1 MFKNQI
7 NLGLKWI
14 AIKTSLAVFATVAFL
29 LFSNYTIAQSKVI
42 DVETFDKIIIS
53 PHIQV
58 VFKKGEKESVSIES
72 ITEPIEKLNV
82 IVKNNTLNLYLD
94 GAKITADKEKEI
106 INGYKRKIPIYKG
119 TVVKA
124 VITYKNINALDLR
137 GEEKFVFESN
147 LNTEKL
153 RLKIYGESQVYIN
166 EANIQNFQVAIYGE
180 NYLEIKQ
187 GKIKHQKFTVY
198 GESEVNT
205 LNVKNMET
213 KLTAYGDGIFQFN
226 ISEKFKIT
234 SFGEATINYTGSP
247 NLQKGIVIG
256 ETSISKMKI

>member
-1 MFKNQI
+1 MFKSQI
-7 NLGLKWI
+7 NSGLKWI
-14 AIKTSLAVFATVAFL
+14 AIIAFL
-29 LFSNYTIAQSKVI
+29 LFSNYTTAQFKVI
-42 DVETFDKIIIS
+42 DVETFDKIIVS
-53 PHIQV
+53 PHIEV
-58 VFKKGEKESVSIES
+58 IFKKGEKESVSIES
-72 ITEPIEKLNV
+72 MTEPIKKLNV
-82 IVKNNTLNLYLD
+82 TVKNNTLNVYLD
-94 GAKITADKEKEI
+94 GAKITANKEKEVI
-106 INGYKRKIPIYKG
+106 DGYKRKIPVYKG

-124 VITYKNINALDLR
+124 VITYKNITVLDLR

-166 EANIQNFQVAIYGE
+166 EANVQNFQVAMYGE

-213 KLTAYGDGIFQFN
+213 KLTAYGDGVFQFN
-226 ISEKFKIT
+226 VSEKFKIT
-234 SFGEATINYTGSP
+234 SFGEATINYTGNP

-256 ETSISKMKI
+256 ETSISKMNI